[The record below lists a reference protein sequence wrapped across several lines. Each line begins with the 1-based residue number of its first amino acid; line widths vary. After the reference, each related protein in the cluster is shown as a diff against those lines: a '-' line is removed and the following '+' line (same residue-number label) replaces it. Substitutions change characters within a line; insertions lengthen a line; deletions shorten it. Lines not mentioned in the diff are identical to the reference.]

1 MILGLGSDIVD
12 IRRIERL
19 YSQYGKRLGRLL
31 FTDSEW
37 IASQSASDCVAFLA
51 KRFAAK
57 EAFVKALGTGFG
69 QHGNIV
75 WRDIEVINDRFGKPS
90 VSLCNNALVYMKEI
104 TRQHSANEY
113 YSHLSLSDEFPYAI
127 ASVLIEM

>member
-12 IRRIERL
+12 VRRIERL
-19 YSQYGKRLGRLL
+19 YLQYGKRLGRLL

-37 IASQSASDCVAFLA
+37 TASQLGSDRVAFLA

-69 QHGNIV
+69 QRGNIV
-75 WRDIEVINDRFGKPS
+75 WRDIEVINDHLGKPS
-90 VSLCNNALVYMKEI
+90 IFLRDHALAYMKEI
-104 TRQHSANEY
+104 AKQHGVNEY
-113 YSHLSLSDEFPYAI
+113 RFHLSLSDEFPYAI
-127 ASVLIEM
+127 ANVLIEI